1 MEGVE
6 GQRKSQS
13 TTNVAVGVVGSL
25 VVTGLPDA
33 TACACNADVRTTS
46 SRPVTSSQFGTNLL
60 TSSSMLQPSLFPTLQ
75 ACLSNQLLK
84 KTASQPL
91 GVQLNSAIQSFRHS
105 VTPPIFIQP
114 SRPFPGTSQSGAIR
128 VQPKRINFNVK
139 IINTE
144 KKKEFETYVLRN
156 VTKDSIST
164 PPLLRKELLHQFGDR
179 LVSRKQEFAVGFM
192 KNSSKVSIRSSAD
205 IEDVWQYALKDD
217 QITLWCHGITASKRK
232 NEASD
237 SESDEELFQDTSK
250 QTKKKRKLSALE
262 EKNERV
268 EKIVTSL
275 REKHANRFTTIQFRL
290 WAEMVD
296 VGTHRFVRISIML
309 HAIPKPCSKFRLIT
323 VSA

>member
-13 TTNVAVGVVGSL
+13 TTNVAVGAVGSL

-46 SRPVTSSQFGTNLL
+46 SRPVTSSPFGTNLL
-60 TSSSMLQPSLFPTLQ
+60 TSSSMLQPSLFPALQ

-84 KTASQPL
+84 QTASQPL
-91 GVQLNSAIQSFRHS
+91 GVQLNSAIQSSRHS
-105 VTPPIFIQP
+105 VTPPICIQP
-114 SRPFPGTSQSGAIR
+114 SRPIPGTSQSGAIR
-128 VQPKRINFNVK
+128 VQPKRMNFNVK
-139 IINTE
+139 IINPE
-144 KKKEFETYVLRN
+144 KKKEFKTYVLRN
-156 VTKDSIST
+156 VTKYSIST
-164 PPLLRKELLHQFGDR
+164 PPLLRKELLQQFGDR
-179 LVSRKQEFAVGFM
+179 LVSRKQDFAVGFM

-205 IEDVWQYALKDD
+205 IEDVWQYALKGD

-232 NEASD
+232 NAASD

-250 QTKKKRKLSALE
+250 QTKKRKLSALE
-262 EKNERV
+262 EKSERV

-290 WAEMVD
+290 WADTQVC
-296 VGTHRFVRISIML
+296 
-309 HAIPKPCSKFRLIT
+309 KKFYNVASNT
-323 VSA
+323 